1 VFSDDFTWC
10 KQTFGDS
17 AIYVNDSIGMQ
28 LFLMTKM
35 KHLILSNSTFAWWGG
50 YLNNNNGNI
59 VMPDPWYG
67 PNYDGKGTGL
77 IYPSWKILK
86 HERKVYPFQ
95 MTANM
100 YN

>member
-1 VFSDDFTWC
+1 
-10 KQTFGDS
+10 
-17 AIYVNDSIGMQ
+17 
-28 LFLMTKM
+28 
-35 KHLILSNSTFAWWGG
+35 
-50 YLNNNNGNI
+50 
-59 VMPDPWYG
+59 MPDPWYG
-67 PNYDGKGTGL
+67 PNYDEKGAGL